1 MLRKLSLLR
10 AILPERRGRRM
21 PLQGLCR
28 RDSQEDFLLC
38 LLVAGLLPAHLFDKI
53 RDQFVDAQHL
63 SPQAFRQL
71 AQ

>member
-1 MLRKLSLLR
+1 
-10 AILPERRGRRM
+10 M

-28 RDSQEDFLLC
+28 RESKEDFLLC
-38 LLVAGLLPAHLFDKI
+38 RLVAALLPAHLFDKI
-53 RDQFVDAQHL
+53 RDQFVDALRL

>member
-1 MLRKLSLLR
+1 
-10 AILPERRGRRM
+10 M

-53 RDQFVDAQHL
+53 RNQFMDTL
-63 SPQAFRQL
+63 RLNPQAFRQL

>member
-1 MLRKLSLLR
+1 
-10 AILPERRGRRM
+10 M

-28 RDSQEDFLLC
+28 RDSEEDFLPC

-53 RDQFVDAQHL
+53 RDQFVDAQRL